1 MIRTFLLLCAWS
13 LSMISQAQ
21 ITLESCQQQAREN
34 YPLVRQYELL
44 QLAEKYTLSNVAKG
58 NLPQISLSGKI
69 SYQSEATTFPFEI
82 PGLGIKGLPKD
93 QYQALVEI
101 KQNVWDGGKIRHQK
115 AQVKAV
121 TEENARQLDTSM
133 YALEE
138 RVNQVFFGILLLDE
152 QRTQNKLLEEELVRN
167 LKTVEAYRMN
177 STANDAD
184 VDAVQVEILQTKQ
197 QRIQLENNRTAYL
210 RMLSLLTGKEFPAQA
225 QLIRPEPVA
234 TTSSGFNRPE
244 LRWYEAQEQTVAI
257 QRKGL
262 QSGYLPSFSL
272 FAQGAYGNPGL
283 DILKDKFRA
292 YYLVGAR
299 FTWNFGSL
307 YTLKND
313 RKKLDNQLQKI
324 QNERDL
330 FLFHTQLQVA
340 EEDGTIQS
348 LRQQMKKDEEII
360 RLRENI
366 RRSAQAKVANGTL
379 SVSDMLKEITAENL
393 ARQAKA
399 VHEVQLLMHLHQR
412 KHLTN

>member
-21 ITLESCQQQAREN
+21 ITLESCKQQAREN
-34 YPLVRQYELL
+34 YPLVRQYDLI
-44 QLAEKYTLSNVAKG
+44 QLSEQYTLSNVAKG
-58 NLPQISLSGKI
+58 NLPQISVSGKI

-82 PGLGIKGLPKD
+82 PGLGMKGLPKD
-93 QYQALVEI
+93 QYQALIEI
-101 KQNVWDGGKIRHQK
+101 KQNIWDGGKIRNQK
-115 AQVKAV
+115 AQVKAEA
-121 TEENARQLDTSM
+121 EEHERQLDTSL

-152 QRTQNKLLEEELVRN
+152 QLAQNILLEEELARN
-167 LKTVEAYRMN
+167 QKTVEAYRIN
-177 STANDAD
+177 GTANDAD
-184 VDAVQVEILQTKQ
+184 VDAVKVEILQTKQ
-197 QRIQLENNRTAYL
+197 QRILLENNRMAYL
-210 RMLSLLTGKEFPAQA
+210 RMLSLLTGKELPAQTR
-225 QLIRPEPVA
+225 LVRPAPVA
-234 TTSSGFNRPE
+234 TNASEFNRPE
-244 LRWYEAQEQTVAI
+244 LRWYEAQEQTVAV

-262 QSGYLPSFSL
+262 QTGYLPAFSL

-324 QNERDL
+324 QSERDL
-330 FLFHTQLQVA
+330 FLFHTHLQLA
-340 EEDGTIQS
+340 EEDGTIQT
-348 LRQQMKKDEEII
+348 LRQQMKEDEEII
-360 RLRENI
+360 RLRKNI
-366 RRSAQAKVANGTL
+366 RLSAEAKVANGTL
-379 SVSDMLKEITAENL
+379 SVSDLLKEITAENL
-393 ARQAKA
+393 ARQAK
-399 VHEVQLLMHLHQR
+399 VLHEIQLLMHLHQR

>member
-177 STANDAD
+177 GTANDAD

-324 QNERDL
+324 QDERDL

>member
-13 LSMISQAQ
+13 LSVISQAQ
-21 ITLESCQQQAREN
+21 ITLESCKQQAREN
-34 YPLVRQYELL
+34 YPLVRQYDLI
-44 QLAEKYTLSNVAKG
+44 QLSEQYTLSNVAKG
-58 NLPQISLSGKI
+58 NLPQISVSGKI

-93 QYQALVEI
+93 QYQALIEI
-101 KQNVWDGGKIRHQK
+101 KQNIWDGGKIRNQK
-115 AQVKAV
+115 AQVKAEA
-121 TEENARQLDTSM
+121 EEHERQLDTSL

-152 QRTQNKLLEEELVRN
+152 QLAQNLLLEEELARN
-167 LKTVEAYRMN
+167 QKTVEAYRIN
-177 STANDAD
+177 GTANDAD
-184 VDAVQVEILQTKQ
+184 VDAVKVEILQTKQ
-197 QRIQLENNRTAYL
+197 QRIQLENNRMAYL
-210 RMLSLLTGKEFPAQA
+210 RMLSLLTGKELPAQTR
-225 QLIRPEPVA
+225 LVRPAPVA
-234 TTSSGFNRPE
+234 TNASEFNHPE
-244 LRWYEAQEQTVAI
+244 LRWYEAQEQTVAV

-262 QSGYLPSFSL
+262 QTGYLPAFSL

-324 QNERDL
+324 QSERDL
-330 FLFHTQLQVA
+330 FLFHTHLQLA
-340 EEDGTIQS
+340 EEDGTIQT
-348 LRQQMKKDEEII
+348 LRQQMKEDEEII
-360 RLRENI
+360 RLRKNI
-366 RRSAQAKVANGTL
+366 RLSAEAKVANGTL
-379 SVSDMLKEITAENL
+379 SVSDLLKEITAENL
-393 ARQAKA
+393 ARQAK
-399 VHEVQLLMHLHQR
+399 VLHEIQLLMHLHRR